1 MAVGDVLLSLF
12 GIFIVQLSVVLC
24 YKSISSLPLNRKK
37 FINFIIMVLFTMAFY
52 AISMFYYGAFKI
64 AINFILY
71 LIQNKFIFKENN
83 KKTLIK
89 TFLIYSIMFL
99 IDTLLIFLL
108 IATGYE
114 SIQHFDKY
122 PLAKN
127 IYSLLVMLI
136 LCFIFI
142 YKPLNNKIKF
152 FVTKHANKMFNFII
166 SIIILIYA
174 LISYRSILN
183 FNSNDFVI
191 NISILVCFIILF
203 IILLIQNTKTKIAE
217 EKQEVLLE
225 FLTKYEKI
233 IDKDRINRHEMLN
246 NLLLIK
252 SQKNKNSKKF
262 DELLNDI
269 INTYKNPET
278 DLTKNIYNL
287 PTGLKGILYYK
298 IHEMKNLDIN
308 VNLLISD
315 KIITKINELDNES
328 YKVIFK
334 IVGILLD
341 NAREGSILSEDKRV
355 FIEFYLE
362 KDSIIIYVEN
372 TIKTNIDLKNISK
385 KGFSTKGKN
394 RGMGLY
400 IVEKLLE
407 KNQSISLVQETNKNL
422 FVSKLKIMTK

>member
-1 MAVGDVLLSLF
+1 
-12 GIFIVQLSVVLC
+12 
-24 YKSISSLPLNRKK
+24 
-37 FINFIIMVLFTMAFY
+37 
-52 AISMFYYGAFKI
+52 
-64 AINFILY
+64 
-71 LIQNKFIFKENN
+71 
-83 KKTLIK
+83 
-89 TFLIYSIMFL
+89 
-99 IDTLLIFLL
+99 
-108 IATGYE
+108 
-114 SIQHFDKY
+114 
-122 PLAKN
+122 
-127 IYSLLVMLI
+127 
-136 LCFIFI
+136 
-142 YKPLNNKIKF
+142 
-152 FVTKHANKMFNFII
+152 
-166 SIIILIYA
+166 
-174 LISYRSILN
+174 
-183 FNSNDFVI
+183 
-191 NISILVCFIILF
+191 
-203 IILLIQNTKTKIAE
+203 
-217 EKQEVLLE
+217 
-225 FLTKYEKI
+225 
-233 IDKDRINRHEMLN
+233 MLN

-298 IHEMKNLDIN
+298 IHEMKNLNIN

-407 KNQSISLVQETNKNL
+407 KNPSISLVQETNKNL